1 MSTNSSNEE
10 RREVNSPPS
19 ALQIQANLNVEKARM
34 TRDLDRLSAYN
45 DILIGLQ
52 EQITIDQIVGLEAQ
66 VVRNKQYVQALHDI
80 GDQIN
85 AITKLGHPAELN
97 ILRKQLLRVDSSL
110 KELFFRTD
118 SILLS
123 LMGS

>member
-1 MSTNSSNEE
+1 
-10 RREVNSPPS
+10 
-19 ALQIQANLNVEKARM
+19 M